1 MQTAYIPR
9 LILLALLLVGLA
21 ACGQQERTPAQ
32 APDMTELVTPPLD
45 VSPEDETDNGE
56 AELIERARAIHE
68 RVIVLDTHVDINTRF
83 FTDDLN
89 YTQDTDTQV
98 NLPKMEAGGMDVAWF
113 VVYTAQGPL
122 TDAGYE
128 AAYDNAM
135 DKFHAIHRLVN
146 EYAPD
151 QIELATTSEDVRR
164 IIADG
169 KMVAMIGVENAY
181 PLADDLGRIEEFH
194 ALGARYMSLTHN
206 RHNQLADSHTG
217 EADEE
222 WLYNGVS
229 EMGRE
234 AIAEM
239 NRLGIMID
247 VSHPS
252 VETNRQSIELSVAP
266 VIASHSSARA
276 VNNVSRNL
284 YDEELLAIR
293 DTGGVVQAVAFRS
306 FINSGKH
313 ARYQAMLNELL
324 DSIADDLGYQI
335 LSNQAR
341 NALDPES
348 RALYDAQIAEIN
360 ALAEPRLED
369 EVYALAPPV
378 DVADFIDHVDYM
390 VELIGIDHV
399 GLSGDFDG
407 GGGVHGWMGAHE
419 SLNVTIELVR
429 RGYSE
434 EDIARIWGENL
445 LRVLDEVQ
453 EVAARLQAEA
463 GSR

>member
-1 MQTAYIPR
+1 MQISR
-9 LILLALLLVGLA
+9 LILLSLMMFGLA
-21 ACGQQERTPAQ
+21 ACGQQESTPAP
-32 APDMTELVTPPLD
+32 APDATELVTSPMD
-45 VSPEDETDNGE
+45 VSPEEETHNGE

-98 NLPKMEAGGMDVAWF
+98 NLPKMDIGGMDVAWF
-113 VVYTAQGPL
+113 VVYTGQGPL
-122 TDAGYE
+122 TEEGYE

-135 DKFHAIHRLVN
+135 DKFHAIHRLVS

-151 QIELATTSEDVRR
+151 RIELATTSDDVRR

-169 KMVAMIGVENAY
+169 KKVAMIGVENAY
-181 PLADDLGRIEEFH
+181 PLADDLGRIEEFYE
-194 ALGARYMSLTHN
+194 LGARYISLAHN
-206 RHNQLADSHTG
+206 RHSQLADSHTG

-222 WLYNGVS
+222 WLHNGLS
-229 EMGRE
+229 EMGRQ

-239 NRLGIMID
+239 NRLGIMVD
-247 VSHPS
+247 LSHPS
-252 VETNRQSIELSVAP
+252 VESNWQSIELSVAP

-313 ARYQAMLNELL
+313 ARYQALMNELL
-324 DSIADDLGYQI
+324 DSIADDLGYEI

-341 NALDPES
+341 NALDPEA
-348 RALYDAQIAEIN
+348 RAVYDAQIAEIN
-360 ALAEPRLED
+360 ALAEPRIET
-369 EVYALAPPV
+369 EVHAVAPPV
-378 DVADFIDHVDYM
+378 DVADFIDHVDHM
-390 VELIGIDHV
+390 VQLIGIDHV

-419 SLNVTIELVR
+419 SPNITIELVR

-434 EDIARIWGENL
+434 EDIAKIWGENL

-453 EVAARLQAEA
+453 QVAARLQAEA
-463 GSR
+463 E

>member
-1 MQTAYIPR
+1 MNMSR
-9 LILLALLLVGLA
+9 LILLALFLCGMS
-21 ACGQQERTPAQ
+21 ACGPQDGAPTPVAETAESVSQPTEVSAVEQ
-32 APDMTELVTPPLD
+32 AAMD
-45 VSPEDETDNGE
+45 E

-83 FTDDLN
+83 FTDELN

-98 NLPKMEAGGMDVAWF
+98 NLPKKDAGGLDVSWF

-122 TDAGYE
+122 TEEGYE

-146 EYAPD
+146 DYAPD
-151 QIELATTSEDVRR
+151 RIELATTSEDVRR

-169 KMVAMIGVENAY
+169 KKVAMIGVENAY
-181 PLADDLGRIEEFH
+181 PLADDLGRIEQFYE
-194 ALGARYMSLTHN
+194 LGARYMSLSHN
-206 RHNQLADSHTG
+206 RHSQLADSHTG
-217 EADEE
+217 EADGE
-222 WLYNGVS
+222 WLHNGLS
-229 EMGRE
+229 DMGRQ

-247 VSHPS
+247 LSHPS
-252 VETNRQSIELSVAP
+252 IESNRQAIELSVAP
-266 VIASHSSARA
+266 VMASHSSART
-276 VNNVSRNL
+276 VNDVSRNL
-284 YDEELLAIR
+284 RDEELLAIR

-306 FINSGKH
+306 FVNAEKH
-313 ARYQAMLNELL
+313 ARYQEAMNTLL
-324 DSIADDLGYQI
+324 GSIADDLGYEI
-335 LSNQAR
+335 LGFQER
-341 NALDPES
+341 NALEPDA
-348 RALYDAQIAEIN
+348 RAVYDAHIAEIN
-360 ALAEPRLED
+360 ALAEPRIEA
-369 EVYALAPPV
+369 EVHAHAPPV

-407 GGGVHGWMGAHE
+407 GGGVEGWMGAHE
-419 SLNVTIELVR
+419 SLNITIELVR

-434 EDIARIWGENL
+434 EDIAKIWGENL

-453 EVAARLQAEA
+453 AVAARLQAD
-463 GSR
+463 